1 MLASPPPREAVPSA
15 QHERKY
21 SPWFECWRDQAA
33 RTQREGR
40 HQQRAFPRRQHA
52 HCYSFR
58 PEFYVQPLL
67 TRNLR
72 DLRAQ
77 GIDLIGGG
85 FQAIGNNVDLILQT
99 AGFTDEQTDPLS
111 PKELFDLFKTA
122 TDESFGKVEEIK
134 N

>member
-1 MLASPPPREAVPSA
+1 MKAIPVSPQLLPTALLPINHQP
-15 QHERKY
+15 KGY
-21 SPWFECWRDQAA
+21 IM
-33 RTQREGR
+33 RTVTLSGQN
-40 HQQRAFPRRQHA
+40 FN
-52 HCYSFR
+52 
-58 PEFYVQPLL
+58 VQPLL

-85 FQAIGNNVDLILQT
+85 FQTTGDNVDLILRT

-111 PKELFDLFKTA
+111 PKELFDLFKA
-122 TDESFGKVEEIK
+122 VTDESFGKAEEIK

>member
-1 MLASPPPREAVPSA
+1 MSVNTRHGLSA
-15 QHERKY
+15 GVTKLRGHSGKVGTSSEHFRG
-21 SPWFECWRDQAA
+21 DNI
-33 RTQREGR
+33 
-40 HQQRAFPRRQHA
+40 A

-58 PEFYVQPLL
+58 PEFYVQPLFI
-67 TRNLR
+67 RNLR

-85 FQAIGNNVDLILQT
+85 FQAIGDNVDLILQT

-111 PKELFDLFKTA
+111 PKELFDLFKTV